1 MGVEERREMAGSGST
16 ESIEEKGRVN
26 CLFLA
31 IPIVKV
37 GKCGELAEHQ
47 IGQLNL
53 DWAGMNILSLCSSH
67 LFLII
72 NIYSS
77 YL

>member
-1 MGVEERREMAGSGST
+1 MEERREVVGSGNT
-16 ESIEEKGRVN
+16 DSIEGEGRVN
-26 CLFLA
+26 CLFLT
-31 IPIVKV
+31 IPIVKA

-53 DWAGMNILSLCSSH
+53 DWAGLNILSLCSSH